1 MERAS
6 FDVRISVSNTRQVW
20 WGAPDPPDSPPPDTQ
35 LVFPSAALEAQCRA
49 VSSFVFATEWT
60 IMGYG
65 SERPAAHIHQK
76 LNQVTPSFWFDC

>member
-1 MERAS
+1 MGGS
-6 FDVRISVSNTRQVW
+6 
-20 WGAPDPPDSPPPDTQ
+20 GPPGLSPLDTQ